1 MRNEKSGL
9 NIVLIP
15 DGNRR
20 YAKKHH
26 LNYSEIYQKSAEK
39 VDMSMKFFLS
49 RNDVSSFAVYG
60 LSYDNVLRRSA
71 QELDPVYKA
80 QIEQYKRWSHD
91 GFFDVNK
98 IKVKFAG
105 ELRYLKRPEIK
116 HGFPE
121 TYIRA
126 VDDLEQRT
134 KNNEAKKFYILIGY
148 SGEKEIIR
156 SLKKV
161 VHSNPQPE
169 SIKQFLDV
177 KEDMNIFIRT
187 GGERRVSD
195 ILPLQINY
203 SEIFFLKKLF
213 PEIEIEDLENVL
225 SEFADK
231 HRNFGV

>member
-1 MRNEKSGL
+1 MRNEESGL
-9 NIVLIP
+9 NVILIP

-20 YAKKHH
+20 YAKKHQ
-26 LNYSEIYQKSAEK
+26 LTYSEMYQKAAEK

-49 RNDVSSFAVYG
+49 RNDVSSFTVYG
-60 LSYDNVLRRSA
+60 LSYDNILNRSA
-71 QELDPVYKA
+71 QELDPIYRA
-80 QIEQYKRWSHD
+80 QTEQYKRWTHD

-105 ELRYLKRPEIK
+105 ELRYIKRPEVK

-134 KNNEAKKFYILIGY
+134 KINEAKKFYVLIGY

-156 SLKKV
+156 SLKKA
-161 VHSNPQPE
+161 VHLNPQPK

-177 KEDMNIFIRT
+177 KENIDIFIRT
-187 GGERRVSD
+187 GGEKRVSD
-195 ILPLQINY
+195 ILPLQIKY
-203 SEIFFLKKLF
+203 SEMFFLKKLF
-213 PEIEIEDLENVL
+213 PEIETEDLENVL
-225 SEFADK
+225 NEFSGRQ
-231 HRNFGV
+231 RNFGS